1 MDFETLKQQ
10 IEEAAKKAFLEM
22 YEKHGAENIYSF
34 ALYSDEG
41 AMTVCPSS
49 NTIETLQNVEQDD
62 AVYYKYEPSEWTYE
76 MQGANE
82 DFNDICT
89 NLRTELE
96 KYEIQYRDEEEYDQ
110 WFQEFQSK
118 LYATCIEVLEK
129 LNNENFFKNIIRKD
143 IFLIFTVSDYEFEK
157 QDLKNIIIRL
167 NDNEYKSEYLEWME
181 TWGS

>member
-34 ALYSDEG
+34 ALYSDER

-49 NTIETLQNVEQDD
+49 NTVETLKEIDEDD
-62 AVYYKYEPSEWTYE
+62 GVYYKYEPAEWTHE
-76 MQGANE
+76 MEGADQ
-82 DFNDICT
+82 DFNEICT
-89 NLRTELE
+89 HLRRELD
-96 KYEIQYRDEEEYDQ
+96 QHDEDDE
-110 WFQEFQSK
+110 WFQQFQAK
-118 LYATCIEVLEK
+118 LYTSCIEVLEK
-129 LNNENFFKNIIRKD
+129 LKNENFFKNTIGKD

-157 QDLKNIIIRL
+157 QDLKDIIIRL

-181 TWGS
+181 TWGN

>member
-10 IEEAAKKAFLEM
+10 IEKAAKKAFLEM

-49 NTIETLQNVEQDD
+49 NTMEAINDVDQDD
-62 AVYYKYEPSEWTYE
+62 AAYYKYEPAEWTYE
-76 MQGANE
+76 MEGADQE
-82 DFNDICT
+82 FNDICKD
-89 NLRTELE
+89 LRTELE
-96 KYEIQYRDEEEYDQ
+96 KYEKQYEDEEEYDQ

-118 LYATCIEVLEK
+118 LYTVCIEVLEK
-129 LNNENFFKNIIRKD
+129 LKNEDFFKNIIGKD

-157 QDLKNIIIRL
+157 HDLKDIIIRL
-167 NDNEYKSEYLEWME
+167 NDNEYKSEYLEWMK
-181 TWGS
+181 TWGN

>member
-10 IEEAAKKAFLEM
+10 IEKAAKKAFLEM

-49 NTIETLQNVEQDD
+49 NTVETLKEIDEDD
-62 AVYYKYEPSEWTYE
+62 AVYYKYEPAEWTYE
-76 MQGANE
+76 MEGADQ
-82 DFNDICT
+82 DFNEICT
-89 NLRTELE
+89 HLRTELDQHE
-96 KYEIQYRDEEEYDQ
+96 EDDE
-110 WFQEFQSK
+110 WFQQFQAK
-118 LYATCIEVLEK
+118 LYTSCIEVLEK
-129 LNNENFFKNIIRKD
+129 LKNENFFKNTIGKD

-157 QDLKNIIIRL
+157 QDLKDIIIRL

-181 TWGS
+181 TWGN

>member
-1 MDFETLKQQ
+1 MDFKMLKQQ
-10 IEEAAKKAFLEM
+10 IEEATKKAFLEM

-49 NTIETLQNVEQDD
+49 NTMETLKKIDNDD
-62 AVYYKYEPSEWTYE
+62 AVYYKYEPAEWTYE
-76 MQGANE
+76 MQGADQE
-82 DFNDICT
+82 FNDICKV
-89 NLRTELE
+89 LRTT
-96 KYEIQYRDEEEYDQ
+96 IEEYEDQ
-110 WFQEFQSK
+110 YKDEDKYDEWFRKFQAK

-129 LNNENFFKNIIRKD
+129 LKNENFFKNSIGKD

-157 QDLKNIIIRL
+157 QDLKDIIIRL

-181 TWGS
+181 TWGN